1 MEPEVRT
8 YVKNRINKLL
18 KKEDLIKKVELFK
31 KYEKIGLISSLENAL
46 YGAFIESL
54 HEITVVLNIF
64 DGYTLSTEDMNE
76 LLDIISIRSS
86 EIKEKI
92 SQASTL

>member
-1 MEPEVRT
+1 MEPEVKT

-18 KKEDLIKKVELFK
+18 KKENLMKKVELFK
-31 KYEKIGLISSLENAL
+31 EYEKIGLISSLENAL

-54 HEITVVLNIF
+54 HDTTVVLNVF
-64 DGYTLSTEDMNE
+64 DGYTLSNEDMNE
-76 LLDIISIRSS
+76 LLDIINDRSS

-92 SQASTL
+92 SQALTR